1 VSAAEAQHQAP
12 AGRCPRCGADVAAD
26 QDWCLTCGTAAR
38 TVIAPPPNW
47 RAPVAL
53 LAVVV
58 LLCGVAIAWALVA
71 LTDND
76 ADVRAATAQPTTAAA
91 TTTVAPTTAP
101 ATVTAPT
108 TVAPADPGAAAPIPT
123 P

>member
-47 RAPVAL
+47 RAPIAL

-76 ADVRAATAQPTTAAA
+76 ADVTAATAPPTTTAA

-101 ATVTAPT
+101 APAAPAT
-108 TVAPADPGAAAPIPT
+108 TVDPGAAPAAPAT